1 MCSTAHLVILCCFV
15 QSAGLPNFA
24 WGHECSRQDTL
35 SGLAVKYG
43 VSNLAIR
50 MTNNLIS
57 DQGLQSRDVVYVPGQ
72 HNTILLAIQYCAVP
86 SWMNSMLLLALCGS
100 MLIGFCTLYKPT

>member
-1 MCSTAHLVILCCFV
+1 M

-24 WGHECSRQDTL
+24 WGHDCSRQDTL

-57 DQGLQSRDVVYVPGQ
+57 DQGLQSRDVIYVPGQ
-72 HNTILLAIQYCAVP
+72 RRTTSCGYSIL
-86 SWMNSMLLLALCGS
+86 
-100 MLIGFCTLYKPT
+100 